1 MLIAITWLC
10 LVWNKSIMDSLDSSF
25 CTILLRKTVI
35 LLFVP
40 LHLHIAIQI
49 FHNTGATV
57 VRISDSILGCK
68 FWLVL
73 KKTPALVG
81 TELYASGLYAS
92 DSTHRV
98 VITTSRGPVVKSL
111 ISTDGGEISQQ
122 WGGGRGGGLS
132 LWSLAGSPTI
142 ISFNVPE
149 DIHWWHC

>member
-122 WGGGRGGGLS
+122 WGGGGEGGVKLVIFGRFSYNHFL
-132 LWSLAGSPTI
+132 
-142 ISFNVPE
+142 
-149 DIHWWHC
+149 